1 LFLSAFSVYAQSLG
15 NVVLFS
21 QEGERFFII
30 LNGVRQNDEVQ
41 TNVKVTDLNA
51 PMYKLIY
58 L

>member
-1 LFLSAFSVYAQSLG
+1 MFLSAFSVYAQSLG